1 MKKGIY
7 ILPNAI
13 TLSSLFF
20 GFYAIIS
27 SYRGSYIH
35 AAWAILIAMVLDG
48 LDGWIARVTN
58 STTRF
63 GIELDSLSDLVAFG
77 IAPAVLVYSWALQ
90 NFNRVGWGVCFLYVL
105 CGALRLA
112 RYNVQMGSDERKA
125 FVGMPIPGAAT
136 VVASLVLFYNE
147 IGRGIPGKDHLVLI
161 LIFLLSL
168 VMVSTLRYHGLK
180 EVNPKKRK
188 PFWLLI
194 MFVVI
199 LVLLFIHPEI
209 MVFIFSIS
217 YMMWGIIETGVLFYR
232 KRKGLSMQGHN
243 P

>member
-147 IGRGIPGKDHLVLI
+147 IGRGIPGKDHFVLI